1 LLISKPLLI
10 KVLDLNYELPMFKK
24 IIIMKKE
31 EFVLNFANQFDETDA
46 SEITINTAFKA
57 LEEWSS
63 LLSLSIIA
71 MCDEEYDVK
80 IKGDDIRNAVTVE
93 DLYNVVID
101 RKQ

>member
-1 LLISKPLLI
+1 
-10 KVLDLNYELPMFKK
+10 
-24 IIIMKKE
+24 MKKE

-46 SEITINTAFKA
+46 SEITINTAFKD

-80 IKGDDIRNAVTVE
+80 IKGDDTRNAVTVE
-93 DLYNVVID
+93 DLYNIVID

>member
-1 LLISKPLLI
+1 
-10 KVLDLNYELPMFKK
+10 
-24 IIIMKKE
+24 MKQE
-31 EFVLNFANQFDETDA
+31 DFLENFANQFDETDE
-46 SEITINTAFKA
+46 SEITINTAFKD

-93 DLYNVVID
+93 DLYNIVID

>member
-1 LLISKPLLI
+1 
-10 KVLDLNYELPMFKK
+10 
-24 IIIMKKE
+24 MKKD

-46 SEITINTAFKA
+46 SEITIYTAFKD

-93 DLYNVVID
+93 DLYNIVID

>member
-1 LLISKPLLI
+1 MEIN
-10 KVLDLNYELPMFKK
+10 D
-24 IIIMKKE
+24 
-31 EFVLNFANQFDETDA
+31 FVVDFANQFDETDA
-46 SEITINTAFKA
+46 SEITIKTAFKD

-93 DLYNVVID
+93 DLYNILVD